1 MPDISFSS
9 DGDFDFAVRCLLTGI
24 GYAMAEPGEVLTTA
38 ASIEPGDR
46 EGWFRAWTELGA
58 RCDAIATR
66 SARTGHPHSAAD
78 AYLRAANYRFAGFY
92 YVLGSSDPGRH
103 LSAWRAH
110 RTSLR
115 HALMNWE
122 QHAEELRIPW
132 GDATMRGWLVRAAE
146 GTGGG
151 DRPLMVIHNGLASPM
166 SDTVMT
172 GLTDAAL
179 RGWHTLVFDGP
190 GQGRMRF
197 LEDVGPVDDWGP
209 VGASVL
215 DAALAAGGI
224 DERRIVAAGISD
236 GGYLAA
242 RHAAADIRVSALVC
256 DPGVLR
262 PIDGVL
268 GGLVDELRAA
278 WAAGGAAAV
287 DAAVAAGADDP
298 DTAFAAAKVVE
309 QWPGHTVGA
318 VLDRLSEWDLEP
330 FVGRIAVPTLV
341 CDPDAAMSFPGQ
353 SAELVDAL
361 GGLAVPIAFA
371 AAEGAGLDCE
381 IGAPKLRNQRVFD
394 HLEELL
400 GR

>member
-1 MPDISFSS
+1 VPDISFSS
-9 DGDFDFAVRCLLTGI
+9 DEDFDFAVRCLLTGI
-24 GYAMAEPGEVLTTA
+24 GYAMAEPGEVLATA

-46 EGWFRAWTELGA
+46 EEWFSAWTELGA

-66 SARTGHPHSAAD
+66 AAATGHPHSAAD

-92 YVLGSSDPGRH
+92 QVLGSADPGRH

-115 HALMNWE
+115 HALMNWD
-122 QHAEELRIPW
+122 QDAEELRIPW
-132 GDATMRGWLVRAAE
+132 GATTMRGWLVRAAE
-146 GTGGG
+146 GTGTGV
-151 DRPLMVIHNGLASPM
+151 RPLMVMHNGLASPM

-172 GLTDAAL
+172 GLGDAAR

-197 LEDVGPVDDWGP
+197 IEDVGPVDDWGP

-242 RHAAADIRVSALVC
+242 RHAAADPRVTALVC

-268 GGLVDELRAA
+268 GGLPDEVRAA
-278 WAAGGAAAV
+278 WAAGGGAAV
-287 DAAVAAGADDP
+287 DAVVATGDP
-298 DTAFAAAKVVE
+298 DTTFAAAKAAE
-309 QWPGHTVGA
+309 QWPDHTVGD
-318 VLDRLSEWDLEP
+318 VLDRLAGWDLEP
-330 FVGRIAVPTLV
+330 FLGRITVPTLV
-341 CDPDAAMSFPGQ
+341 CDPDAAVSFPGQ
-353 SAELVDAL
+353 SGELVDAL
-361 GGLAVPIAFA
+361 GALATRVPFTS
-371 AAEGAGLDCE
+371 AEGAGLDCE

-394 HLEELL
+394 HLEEIL

>member
-1 MPDISFSS
+1 VPDITFSS

-24 GYAMAEPGEVLTTA
+24 GYAMAEPGEVLATA
-38 ASIEPGDR
+38 AAVEPGDR
-46 EGWFRAWTELGA
+46 ESWFRAWTELGA
-58 RCDAIATR
+58 RCDATAGR
-66 SARTGHPHSAAD
+66 AAATGHPHSAAD
-78 AYLRAANYRFAGFY
+78 AYLRAANYRFAAFY
-92 YVLGSSDPGRH
+92 YVLGSADPGRQ

-115 HALMNWE
+115 NALVNWD
-122 QHAEELRIPW
+122 QPAEELRVPW

-146 GTGGG
+146 GTGVG

-172 GLTDAAL
+172 GLDDAAR
-179 RGWHTLVFDGP
+179 RGWHTLVYDGP

-197 LEDVGPVDDWGP
+197 IEDVGPVDDWGP
-209 VGASVL
+209 VGAAVL
-215 DAALAAGGI
+215 DAAIAAGGV

-242 RHAAADIRVSALVC
+242 RHAAADDRVSALVC

-262 PIDGVL
+262 PIEGVL
-268 GGLVDELRAA
+268 GGLPDPIRSA
-278 WAAGGAAAV
+278 WAAGGAATV
-287 DAAVAAGADDP
+287 DAAVGTAADDP

-309 QWPGHTVGA
+309 QWPGHSVGE
-318 VLDRLSEWDLEP
+318 VLDRLVSWDLEP
-330 FVGRIAVPTLV
+330 FLGRITVPTLV
-341 CDPDAAMSFPGQ
+341 CDPEAATSFPGQ
-353 SAELVDAL
+353 SAELVEAL
-361 GGLAVPIAFA
+361 GALASPIAFTT
-371 AAEGAGLDCE
+371 AEGAGLDCE

-394 HLEELL
+394 LLEEIL